1 MPIITEQQLLQI
13 LPNAGRKAGVFVPHI
28 NAAAGRWQINTPKRL
43 AAFIAQAGHESG
55 QLRYV
60 REIWGP
66 TPAQDGYDVR
76 PDLGNTPERDGDGRL
91 YMGRG
96 LLQIT
101 GKANYIKCSVA
112 LFGDQRLV
120 TTPQLLEEP
129 EHAAQS
135 AAWFWWVRELN
146 GLADR
151 GQFTQITKRINGG
164 QNGAQDRLR
173 IWQRAR
179 AVLGA

>member
-1 MPIITEQQLLQI
+1 MPITEQQLLQI
-13 LPNAGRKAGVFVPHI
+13 LPNAGRNAGVFVPHI
-28 NAAAGRWQINTPKRL
+28 NAAAARWQINTPKRL
-43 AAFIAQAGHESG
+43 AAFLAQVGHESG
-55 QLRYV
+55 QLRHV
-60 REIWGP
+60 KEIWVP
-66 TPAQDGYDVR
+66 TAAQDRYDVR

-101 GKANYIKCSVA
+101 GKANYIKCSAA

-120 TTPQLLEEP
+120 VEPQLLELP

-151 GQFTQITKRINGG
+151 GQFTQITQRINGG
-164 QNGAQDRLR
+164 QNGAQDRLQ

-179 AVLGA
+179 VVLGL

>member
-1 MPIITEQQLLQI
+1 MTLTEPQLLQI
-13 LPNAGRKAGVFVPHI
+13 LPNAGRQAGVFVPHI
-28 NAAAGRWQINTPKRL
+28 NAAAERWQINTPKRL
-43 AAFIAQAGHESG
+43 AAFLAQIGHESG
-55 QLRYV
+55 HLRYV
-60 REIWGP
+60 KEIWGP
-66 TPAQDGYDVR
+66 TDAQSRYDVR
-76 PDLGNTPERDGDGRL
+76 PDLGNTLERDGDGRL

-101 GKANYIKCSVA
+101 GKANYAKVSAA
-112 LFGDQRLV
+112 LFNDQRLV
-120 TTPQLLEEP
+120 AEPQLLELP

-151 GQFTQITKRINGG
+151 GQFTQITQRINGG
-164 QNGAQDRLR
+164 QNGAQDRLQ

-179 AVLGA
+179 LVLGV

>member
-1 MPIITEQQLLQI
+1 MLITEQQLLQI
-13 LPNAGRKAGVFVPHI
+13 LPSAGHRAGVFVPHI
-28 NAAAGRWQINTPKRL
+28 NAAAERWQISTPKRM
-43 AAFIAQAGHESG
+43 AAFLAQVGHESG
-55 QLRYV
+55 QLQFV

-66 TPAQDGYDVR
+66 TDAQSRYDVR

-101 GKANYIKCSVA
+101 GRANYIKCSVA
-112 LFGDQRLV
+112 LFNDQRLV
-120 TTPQLLEEP
+120 EKPELLEVP

-164 QNGAQDRLR
+164 QNGAQDRLQ

-179 AVLGA
+179 LVLGA

>member
-1 MPIITEQQLLQI
+1 MLITEQQLLQI
-13 LPNAGRKAGVFVPHI
+13 LPNAGRNAGVFVPHI
-28 NAAAGRWQINTPKRL
+28 NAAAERWQINTAKRL
-43 AAFIAQAGHESG
+43 AAFLAQVGHESG
-55 QLRYV
+55 QLRHV
-60 REIWGP
+60 KEIWGP
-66 TPAQDGYDVR
+66 TAAQDRYDVR
-76 PDLGNTPERDGDGRL
+76 PDLGNTPMRDGDGRL

-101 GKANYIKCSVA
+101 GKANYIKCSAA

-120 TTPQLLEEP
+120 AEPQLLEEP

-151 GQFTQITKRINGG
+151 GQFTEITRRINGG
-164 QNGAQDRLR
+164 QNGAQERLQ
-173 IWQRAR
+173 IWVRAK
-179 AVLGA
+179 AVLS